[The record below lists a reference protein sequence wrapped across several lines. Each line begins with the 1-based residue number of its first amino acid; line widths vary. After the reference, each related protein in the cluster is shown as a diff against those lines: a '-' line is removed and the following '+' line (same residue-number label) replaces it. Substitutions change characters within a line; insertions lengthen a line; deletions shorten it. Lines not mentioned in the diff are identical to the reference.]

1 MLVVTSF
8 AESFCVLIRS
18 SAFEPAR
25 LILPGGLPWVCITKR
40 EKAESEESLEALD
53 LANVIRMRER
63 WVLLKIP
70 RCDIDGVGKVK

>member
-40 EKAESEESLEALD
+40 EKAESEALD

-70 RCDIDGVGKVK
+70 RCDIDGVGEGK